1 MIKKNLILNFLL
13 LNFVTL
19 LPAQEKSIDKIVAVV
34 GGSIIKQ
41 SDIEH
46 QYVQYLSQGNT
57 HTGNVKCFIFEQ
69 LLYQKLLFNQSLLD
83 SIKITD
89 EQVEGELD
97 RRMRFFVEQMGSEQ
111 KMEEYYQKPIADLK
125 EEFKPNVKEQLLIQ
139 HMEAKITED
148 LKVTPTEIKT
158 FFRSIPEDSLPLINS
173 EVEVGEIVKQPE
185 ISLEEKKAVREKL
198 NALRERVIKGEN
210 FATLAVLYSEDPES
224 AKKGGEL
231 GLKPRGSF
239 VPEFENIAFA
249 LKKGEVSPIIE
260 TKFGYHILQ
269 LIERKGEYINV
280 RHILLQPKVSAS
292 DLVKARSFLDSVKT
306 LMNKNKI
313 KFEDAAQQF
322 SDDPSKNNG
331 GIMVNPQSGNSKFEI
346 DQMDP
351 TVFFVIDKM
360 KIGEVSTPVI
370 MKNDEGRQAYRLL
383 YLKSRSEPHRATLK
397 NDYNKI
403 QEAALQ
409 NKKNKTVTEWVNDKI
424 STTYIHITDDY
435 KDCSFKRKW
444 IK

>member
-1 MIKKNLILNFLL
+1 MIKKIFLINFL
-13 LNFVTL
+13 FFSFITL
-19 LPAQEKSIDKIVAVV
+19 TRAQEKSIDKVVAVV

-46 QYVQYLSQGNT
+46 QYIQYLAQGNT
-57 HTGNVKCFIFEQ
+57 KTANIKCVIFEQ
-69 LLYQKLLFNQSLLD
+69 LLYQKLLFNQAQLD

-89 EQVEGELD
+89 DQVESEVD

-111 KMEEYYQKPIADLK
+111 KMEEYYQKSVAELK
-125 EEFKPNVKEQLLIQ
+125 EDFKPSVKEQLLIQ

-148 LKVTPTEIKT
+148 IKVTPSDIKI

-173 EVEVGEIVKQPE
+173 EVEIGQIVRQPQ
-185 ISLEEKKAVREKL
+185 ISIDEKKAVREKL
-198 NALRERVIKGEN
+198 NALRERIIKGES

-239 VPEFENIAFA
+239 VPEFENAAFE
-249 LKKGEVSPIIE
+249 LKKNEVSPIIE

-269 LIERKGEYINV
+269 LIERKGEYVNI
-280 RHILLQPKVSAS
+280 RHILLQPKVKSS
-292 DLVKARSFLDSVKT
+292 DLIKAKNFLDSVKT
-306 LMNKNKI
+306 LLDKKQL
-313 KFEDAAQQF
+313 KFDDAALQF

-346 DQMDP
+346 DQLDP
-351 TVFFVIDKM
+351 TIFFVIDKI
-360 KIGEVSTPVI
+360 KPGDVSIPVI
-370 MKNDEGRQAYRLL
+370 MKNEEGKQAYRLL

-397 NDYNKI
+397 NDYNRI
-403 QEAALQ
+403 QDAALQ
-409 NKKNKTVTEWVNDKI
+409 EKKNKIVTEWTNDKI
-424 STTYIHITDDY
+424 SKTYIHITDDY